1 MLSVITFISEKK
13 AENLTT
19 RTLQRRELSRS
30 KLELF
35 RECPRCFHD
44 DTARGVKRPSGPAFT
59 LNIAV
64 DELLKKEFDV
74 LRAARQPHPLF
85 AGVPALADVLP
96 FVHPSLDEWRYNF
109 KGVRWQDPATGWTL
123 FGAVDDV
130 WTTPAGEL
138 LVVDYK
144 ATAKAAD
151 LTEASLYD
159 GYRRQAEVYQFL
171 LRGNGFKVAEEAWF
185 VYANGD
191 KTRAAFD
198 AELKF
203 RMTLIPYRGNDAWV
217 LPTFHAA
224 VACATAADRP
234 AAAAGCEWCAYA
246 DGKR

>member
-1 MLSVITFISEKK
+1 MS
-13 AENLTT
+13 T

-30 KLELF
+30 KLDLF

-44 DTARGVKRPSGPAFT
+44 DVARGVKRPSGPAFT

-64 DELLKKEFDV
+64 DELLKREFDA
-74 LRAARQPHPLF
+74 LRAAGQPHALF
-85 AGVPALADVLP
+85 AGVPALAGVVP
-96 FVHPSLDEWRYNF
+96 FVHPSMDDWRFNF
-109 KGVRWQDPATGWTL
+109 KGVRWLDDATGWTL

-130 WTTPAGEL
+130 WVRPDGSL

-151 LTEASLYD
+151 LTAASLYD

-171 LRGNGFKVAEEAWF
+171 LRQNGFAVDSEAWF

-191 KTRAAFD
+191 KTRGAFD

-203 RMTLIPYRGNDAWV
+203 RMTLIPYRGNSDWV
-217 LPTFHAA
+217 LARFRAA
-224 VACATAADRP
+224 VACALATERP
-234 AAAAGCEWCAYA
+234 AAAEDCEWCAYA
-246 DGKR
+246 EGKR